1 MNTPE
6 LRAKFERAQRII
18 RHERNMRVRV
28 FRDRP
33 KLQAEKLA
41 EMDELLA
48 LLVDMKDELKAHM
61 EPEPEQ
67 AVLI

>member
-18 RHERNMRVRV
+18 RNERHMRERV

-33 KLQAEKLA
+33 KELAVKVA
-41 EMDELLA
+41 EMDELLT
-48 LLVDMKDELKAHM
+48 LLVEMKDELKRHM
-61 EPEPEQ
+61 QPEPEQ
-67 AVLI
+67 AVLL